1 MEKRDLMIVKYLSK
15 GFKITE
21 IKDQI
26 EQDHAIIMSESLIE
40 KRLSLIRKQYQ
51 AKTLFHLAII
61 LKNEKVI

>member
-1 MEKRDLMIVKYLSK
+1 MEKRDLMIIKYLSK

-21 IKDQI
+21 IKVQI
-26 EQDHAIIMSESLIE
+26 EKDHAIIMSESLIE